1 MFKTILKIISTYK
14 LGSLTLLFYEIKY
27 ILFLGY
33 KGNKINILNNK
44 FFTDNIPTPYYFLVK
59 IYDYLKNKK
68 IKTIVDVGC
77 GSGRVLY
84 FFHRNNSSYKLQ
96 GFEINNAIYLDTLNR
111 FKNNK
116 KIKIINK
123 NFLKKNSKINADLY
137 YLADPFK
144 KNSDYNSFFKKFSKI
159 KKKTYLILVNNNKK
173 VNSLKNF
180 KIIDN
185 FKINKNGYTIYSN

>member
-1 MFKTILKIISTYK
+1 MLKTIFKIISTYRISF
-14 LGSLTLLFYEIKY
+14 LILLFYEIKY
-27 ILFLGY
+27 ILFLRY
-33 KGNKINILNNK
+33 KGNRINILNNK

-59 IYDYLKNKK
+59 IYDYLKDKK
-68 IKTIVDVGC
+68 IKTIVDIGC

-84 FFHRNNSSYKLQ
+84 FFHMNNSSYNLK
-96 GFEINNAIYLDTLNR
+96 GFEINHSIYLETLSR

-144 KNSDYNSFFKKFSKI
+144 KDSDYDFFFNKFSKI
-159 KKKTYLILVNNNKK
+159 KKKIYLILVNRDKK
-173 VNSLKNF
+173 VKSLKNF
-180 KIIDN
+180 KTV
-185 FKINKNGYTIYSN
+185 NKLKLNKRGYTIYSN